1 MNAMEREARKAELA
15 RQVLSIDNDEQL
27 DRLDWMLREVRQ
39 EQEVNSMTFPEMQYT
54 VAEMDNILDQ
64 TLIDIAEGKGETT
77 EQVFK
82 ELYEWMEEEERRG
95 KW

>member
-64 TLIDIAEGKGETT
+64 TLIDIAEGRGKTT
-77 EQVFK
+77 EEVFRDLDERMK
-82 ELYEWMEEEERRG
+82 EYERRDR
-95 KW
+95 W